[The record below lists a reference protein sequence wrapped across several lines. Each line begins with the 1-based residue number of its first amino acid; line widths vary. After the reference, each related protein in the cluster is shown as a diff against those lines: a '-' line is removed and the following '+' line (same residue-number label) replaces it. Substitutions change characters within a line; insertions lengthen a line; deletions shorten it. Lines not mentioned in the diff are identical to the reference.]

1 MKDVRGGIRKREGFS
16 LNYAEL
22 FAVVSAGPAR
32 WEVRH
37 EVTNELA
44 GIIQRTPRGFL
55 LRDDQTHAIGV
66 FDSIT
71 SALEGLYEV
80 A

>member
-1 MKDVRGGIRKREGFS
+1 MDYGQLFS
-16 LNYAEL
+16 
-22 FAVVSAGPAR
+22 VVMAGPAL

-44 GIIQRTPRGFL
+44 GVIQRTPRGFL
-55 LRDDQTHAIGV
+55 LRNDQTQPIGS
-66 FDSIT
+66 FGSIS
-71 SALEGLYEV
+71 SALEGLYQV

>member
-1 MKDVRGGIRKREGFS
+1 M
-16 LNYAEL
+16 NYAEL
-22 FAVVSAGPAR
+22 FSVVTAGPAR

-44 GIIQRTPRGFL
+44 GVIQRTPRGFL
-55 LRDDQTHAIGV
+55 VRDDQTQPIGS

>member
-1 MKDVRGGIRKREGFS
+1 M
-16 LNYAEL
+16 NYREL
-22 FAVVSAGPAR
+22 FSVVMSGPAL

-37 EVTNELA
+37 EFTNELA
-44 GIIQRTPRGFL
+44 GVIQRTPKGFL
-55 LRDDQTHAIGV
+55 VRDDQTHLIGS

-71 SALEGLYEV
+71 SALEGLYEL

>member
-1 MKDVRGGIRKREGFS
+1 MDHGQLFS
-16 LNYAEL
+16 
-22 FAVVSAGPAR
+22 VVMAGPAL

-44 GIIQRTPRGFL
+44 GMIQRTPRGFL
-55 LRDDQTHAIGV
+55 LRNDQTQAIGS
-66 FDSIT
+66 FGSIS

>member
-1 MKDVRGGIRKREGFS
+1 MDYS
-16 LNYAEL
+16 QL
-22 FAVVSAGPAR
+22 FAVVRAGPAL

-55 LRDDQTHAIGV
+55 LRNDLTQPIGS
-66 FDSIT
+66 FGSFT

>member
-1 MKDVRGGIRKREGFS
+1 MNYGQLFS
-16 LNYAEL
+16 
-22 FAVVSAGPAR
+22 VVEAGPAV

-37 EVTNELA
+37 EVIDELA
-44 GIIQRTPRGFL
+44 GVIQRTPRGFFA
-55 LRDDQTHAIGV
+55 RNDRTEPIGS

>member
-1 MKDVRGGIRKREGFS
+1 MNVSQLFS
-16 LNYAEL
+16 
-22 FAVVSAGPAR
+22 VVKAGPAV

-37 EVTNELA
+37 EITDELA
-44 GIIQRTPRGFL
+44 GIIQRTPRGFSV
-55 LRDDQTHAIGV
+55 RNDQTLPIGS

-71 SALEGLYEV
+71 SALQGLYEV

>member
-1 MKDVRGGIRKREGFS
+1 MNYGQLFS
-16 LNYAEL
+16 
-22 FAVVSAGPAR
+22 VVMAGPAL

-55 LRDDQTHAIGV
+55 LRNDQTQPIGS

-71 SALEGLYEV
+71 GALEGLYEV

>member
-1 MKDVRGGIRKREGFS
+1 MNYTAMNYRDLFS
-16 LNYAEL
+16 
-22 FAVVSAGPAR
+22 VVMAGPAR

-55 LRDDQTHAIGV
+55 VKDDQTHPIGS
-66 FDSIT
+66 FDSIS

>member
-1 MKDVRGGIRKREGFS
+1 M
-16 LNYAEL
+16 NYAEL
-22 FAVVSAGPAR
+22 FSVIVAGPAL

-37 EVTNELA
+37 EITNELA
-44 GIIQRTPRGFL
+44 GVIQRTPRGFL
-55 LRDDQTHAIGV
+55 VWNEETHPIGS

-71 SALEGLYEV
+71 GALDGLYAV

>member
-1 MKDVRGGIRKREGFS
+1 M
-16 LNYAEL
+16 NYTEL
-22 FAVVSAGPAR
+22 FSVVVAGPAL

-44 GIIQRTPRGFL
+44 GVIQRTPQGFL
-55 LRDDQTHAIGV
+55 VRNDQTHPIGS

-71 SALEGLYEV
+71 SALQGLYAV

>member
-1 MKDVRGGIRKREGFS
+1 M
-16 LNYAEL
+16 NYAEL
-22 FAVVSAGPAR
+22 FSVVVVGPAL

-44 GIIQRTPRGFL
+44 GVIQRTPRGYL
-55 LRDDQTHAIGV
+55 VRNDETQPIGS

-71 SALEGLYEV
+71 SALEGLYAV

>member
-1 MKDVRGGIRKREGFS
+1 MDYGQLFS
-16 LNYAEL
+16 T
-22 FAVVSAGPAR
+22 VDAGPAR

-55 LRDDQTHAIGV
+55 LKNEQMQPLGS
-66 FDSIT
+66 FGSIS